1 MPLQLI
7 RQLVPRPP
15 PPPTWSRHVTGETAW
30 SIRGKHCLTV
40 RRISELV
47 VVSHRIEGRRT
58 VLLPSA

>member
-30 SIRGKHCLTV
+30 SIRGKHRLTV

-58 VLLPSA
+58 VL